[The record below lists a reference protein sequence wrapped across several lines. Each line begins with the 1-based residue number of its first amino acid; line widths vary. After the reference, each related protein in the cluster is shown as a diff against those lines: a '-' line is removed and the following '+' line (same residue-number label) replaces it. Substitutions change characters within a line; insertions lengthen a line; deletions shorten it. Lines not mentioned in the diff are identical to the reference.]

1 MTDPMELVGR
11 LESNSK
17 QTITR
22 YYGDLDGAIVPHALL
37 TEAAACIREMVEIV
51 AGFVSAEDDA
61 KSNPMGGL
69 SLGGLMDGRDNS
81 GCVYQSA
88 SLAALIERARALP
101 LPPAPGAEDE

>member
-1 MTDPMELVGR
+1 MELVGR
-11 LESNSK
+11 LEKASNNIGFGEWVTK
-17 QTITR
+17 AV
-22 YYGDLDGAIVPHALL
+22 LK
-37 TEAAACIREMVEIV
+37 EAAACIREMVEIV

-81 GCVYQSA
+81 GCVYQSS

-101 LPPAPGAEDE
+101 LPPAPGAEA

>member
-11 LESNSK
+11 AEA
-17 QTITR
+17 
-22 YYGDLDGAIVPHALL
+22 AIPHVASYTHKGLIEEL
-37 TEAAACIREMVEIV
+37 AACIREMVEIV
-51 AGFVSAEDDA
+51 AGFVSTEDDA
-61 KSNPMGGL
+61 KANPLGGV

>member
-1 MTDPMELVGR
+1 MTDYVDIIGR
-11 LESNSK
+11 LE
-17 QTITR
+17 
-22 YYGDLDGAIVPHALL
+22 LAAPHAATFSEKELL
-37 TEAAACIREMVEIV
+37 AEAAACIREMVEIV
-51 AGFVSAEDDA
+51 AGFVSTEDDA
-61 KSNPMGGL
+61 KANPLGGV

>member
-1 MTDPMELVGR
+1 MTDPMELVVR
-11 LESNSK
+11 LEK
-17 QTITR
+17 VTAKPAGPGGIVR
-22 YYGDLDGAIVPHALL
+22 AKKRDLI
-37 TEAAACIREMVEIV
+37 EAAACIREMVEIV

-61 KSNPMGGL
+61 KANPLGGV

>member
-1 MTDPMELVGR
+1 MTDPMELADW
-11 LESNSK
+11 LDSAHH
-17 QTITR
+17 
-22 YYGDLDGAIVPHALL
+22 DLAQNDAQARMF

-51 AGFVSAEDDA
+51 AGFVSTEDDA
-61 KSNPMGGL
+61 KANPLGGV

>member
-11 LESNSK
+11 IERALAYHEP
-17 QTITR
+17 IHV
-22 YYGDLDGAIVPHALL
+22 LDTL

-101 LPPAPGAEDE
+101 LPPAQGAEDE